1 MYYTVFESCKNIK
14 MLKVKQF
21 YYDIKH
27 TFSCIFKFIGTEC
40 DVTQPITDGKIECKT
55 DAELSAPKYSGNIFL
70 IPRIQQFDINDSVIY
85 YVNLNFKVCF

>member
-1 MYYTVFESCKNIK
+1 
-14 MLKVKQF
+14 MLKVKQY

-55 DAELSAPKYSGNIFL
+55 DAYNINFVISTKISYQYNLPPTITLTADFVSSKYCPEI
-70 IPRIQQFDINDSVIY
+70 V
-85 YVNLNFKVCF
+85 K